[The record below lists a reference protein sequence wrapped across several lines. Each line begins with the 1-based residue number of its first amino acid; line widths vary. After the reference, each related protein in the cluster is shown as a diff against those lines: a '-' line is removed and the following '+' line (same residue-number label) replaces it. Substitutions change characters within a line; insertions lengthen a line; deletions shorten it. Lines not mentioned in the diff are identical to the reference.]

1 MRFLKNESLRL
12 IISMRQLFNW
22 IAKIFLLTAMVSFAH
37 ANEINFSNVSLTPLE
52 KSWALN
58 ADVQLELS
66 PALEQ
71 LVNKGVTL
79 HFVTEFQLTKKRW
92 YWFDN
97 KIADVQRVSKIS
109 YQALTNQYRVT
120 LGTFSLTAATLK
132 QALAAVKTI
141 DTWVVVDA
149 TAVELNQAYQ
159 ASVRLRLDTNQLAK
173 PFQVNAINSKS
184 WNLQSDWHRFEFV
197 PLAQAQKMPV
207 PATPVAPITEET
219 NTPTVPQATGVQQ

>member
-1 MRFLKNESLRL
+1 MDFFMRFLKNESLRL
-12 IISMRQLFNW
+12 KISMRQLFNW

-92 YWFDN
+92 YWLDN
-97 KIADVQRVSKIS
+97 KIVDVQRVSKIS

-132 QALAAVKTI
+132 QALAAVRTI
-141 DTWVVVDA
+141 EDWMVIDA
-149 TAVELNQAYQ
+149 TAVELKQSYQ

-184 WNLQSDWHRFEFV
+184 WNLQSDWYRFDFV
-197 PLAQAQKMPV
+197 PMAQV
-207 PATPVAPITEET
+207 PAIQV
-219 NTPTVPQATGVQQ
+219 PTAQPAAQPSGAQP

>member
-12 IISMRQLFNW
+12 KTSMRQLFNW
-22 IAKIFLLTAMVSFAH
+22 IAKIFLLAVMVSFAH
-37 ANEINFSNVSLTPLE
+37 ASEISFKNVSLTPVE

-71 LVNKGVTL
+71 LVKKGVTL

-92 YWFDN
+92 YWLDN
-97 KIADVQRVSKIS
+97 KVVDVQRVSKIS

-120 LGTFSLTAATLK
+120 LGTFSLTAASLK
-132 QALAAVKTI
+132 QALAAVRTI
-141 DTWVVVDA
+141 EDWVVIDS
-149 TAVELNQAYQ
+149 TAIEPKQPYQ
-159 ASVRLRLDTNQLAK
+159 ASVRIRLDTNQLAK

-184 WNLQSDWHRFEFV
+184 WNLQSDWYRFEFV
-197 PLAQAQKMPV
+197 PVVQV
-207 PATPVAPITEET
+207 PNV
-219 NTPTVPQATGVQQ
+219 PTVQPPPQSSSQTTGAQP

>member
-12 IISMRQLFNW
+12 KISMRQLFNW

-37 ANEINFSNVSLTPLE
+37 ANEINFRNVSLTPLE

-92 YWFDN
+92 YWLDN
-97 KIADVQRVSKIS
+97 KIVDVQRVSKIS

-120 LGTFSLTAATLK
+120 LGTFSLTASSLK
-132 QALAAVKTI
+132 QALAAVRTI
-141 DTWVVVDA
+141 EDWMVIDV
-149 TAVELNQAYQ
+149 TAVELKQPYQ
-159 ASVRLRLDTNQLAK
+159 AAVRIRLDTNQLAK

-184 WNLQSDWHRFEFV
+184 WNLQSDWYRFDFV
-197 PLAQAQKMPV
+197 PMAQV
-207 PATPVAPITEET
+207 PAIQV
-219 NTPTVPQATGVQQ
+219 PTAQPAAQPSGAQP

>member
-12 IISMRQLFNW
+12 KISMRQLFNW
-22 IAKIFLLTAMVSFAH
+22 IAKIFLLATMVSFAH
-37 ANEINFSNVSLTPLE
+37 ANEIHFKNVSLTPLE

-92 YWFDN
+92 YWLDN
-97 KIADVQRVSKIS
+97 KIVDVQRVSKIS

-132 QALAAVKTI
+132 QALAAVRTI
-141 DTWVVVDA
+141 GDWVVIDP
-149 TAVELNQAYQ
+149 TAVELKQPYQ
-159 ASVRLRLDTNQLAK
+159 AAVRIRLDTNQLAK

-184 WNLQSDWHRFEFV
+184 WNLQSDWYRFDFV
-197 PLAQAQKMPV
+197 PVLQAPTPQ
-207 PATPVAPITEET
+207 PA
-219 NTPTVPQATGVQQ
+219 PQATGAQP

>member
-1 MRFLKNESLRL
+1 MDFFMRFLKNESFKLTL
-12 IISMRQLFNW
+12 SMRGLFNW
-22 IAKIFLLTAMVSFAH
+22 IAKIFFLTATVSFAH

-71 LVNKGVTL
+71 LVKKGVTL

-92 YWFDN
+92 YWLDN
-97 KIADVQRVSKIS
+97 KIVDVQRVSKIS

-132 QALAAVKTI
+132 QALAAVRTI
-141 DTWVVVDA
+141 EDWVVIDP
-149 TAVELNQAYQ
+149 TAVELKQPYQ
-159 ASVRLRLDTNQLAK
+159 AAVRIRLDTNQLAK

-184 WNLQSDWHRFEFV
+184 WNLQSDWYRFDFV
-197 PLAQAQKMPV
+197 PVLQAPTSQ
-207 PATPVAPITEET
+207 PA
-219 NTPTVPQATGVQQ
+219 PQATGAQP

>member
-12 IISMRQLFNW
+12 KISMRQLFNW
-22 IAKIFLLTAMVSFAH
+22 IAKFFLLATMASFAY
-37 ANEINFSNVSLTPLE
+37 ANEIQFKNVSLTPLE

-71 LVNKGVTL
+71 LVKKGVTL
-79 HFVTEFQLTKKRW
+79 HFVTEFQLSKKRW
-92 YWFDN
+92 YWLDS
-97 KIADVQRVSKIS
+97 KVVDVQRVSKIS

-132 QALAAVKTI
+132 QALAAVRTI
-141 DTWVVVDA
+141 EDWMVIDRA
-149 TAVELNQAYQ
+149 AIDLKQQYQ
-159 ASVRLRLDTNQLAK
+159 AAFRIRLDTNQLAK

-184 WNLQSDWHRFEFV
+184 WNLQSDWYRFEFV
-197 PLAQAQKMPV
+197 PRAQV
-207 PATPVAPITEET
+207 PVAPAA
-219 NTPTVPQATGVQQ
+219 PAPAVQAPSPQPAPQATGAQP

>member
-1 MRFLKNESLRL
+1 MDFFMRFLKNESFKLTL
-12 IISMRQLFNW
+12 SMRGLFNW
-22 IAKIFLLTAMVSFAH
+22 IAKIFFLTATVSFAH

-71 LVNKGVTL
+71 LVKKGVTL

-92 YWFDN
+92 YWLDA
-97 KIADVQRVSKIS
+97 KVVDVQRVSKIS

-141 DTWVVVDA
+141 EDWVVIDPA
-149 TAVELNQAYQ
+149 AIESKQTYQ
-159 ASVRLRLDTNQLAK
+159 ASLRLRLDSNQLAK

-184 WNLQSDWHRFEFV
+184 WNLQSDWHRFQFI
-197 PLAQAQKMPV
+197 PTAPAPAAQAKPQ
-207 PATPVAPITEET
+207 T
-219 NTPTVPQATGVQQ
+219 NPQSTGAQP

>member
-12 IISMRQLFNW
+12 KISMRQLFNW

-92 YWFDN
+92 YWLDN
-97 KIADVQRVSKIS
+97 KIVDVQRVSKIS

-120 LGTFSLTAATLK
+120 LGTFSLTAASLK
-132 QALAAVKTI
+132 QALAAVRTI
-141 DTWVVVDA
+141 EDWMVVDA
-149 TAVELNQAYQ
+149 TAVELKQPYQ
-159 ASVRLRLDTNQLAK
+159 AAVRIRLDTNQLAK
-173 PFQVNAINSKS
+173 PFLVNAINSKS
-184 WNLQSDWHRFEFV
+184 WNLQSDWYRFDFV
-197 PLAQAQKMPV
+197 PMAQV
-207 PATPVAPITEET
+207 PAIQV
-219 NTPTVPQATGVQQ
+219 PTAQPAAQPSGAQP

>member
-1 MRFLKNESLRL
+1 MDFFMRFLKNESLRL
-12 IISMRQLFNW
+12 KISMRQLFNW
-22 IAKIFLLTAMVSFAH
+22 IAKIFLLATMVSFAH
-37 ANEINFSNVSLTPLE
+37 ANEIHFKNVSLTPLE

-71 LVNKGVTL
+71 LVKKGVTL

-92 YWFDN
+92 YWLDN
-97 KIADVQRVSKIS
+97 KIVDVQRVSKIS

-132 QALAAVKTI
+132 QALAAVRTI
-141 DTWVVVDA
+141 EDWVVIDP
-149 TAVELNQAYQ
+149 TAVELKQPYQ
-159 ASVRLRLDTNQLAK
+159 AAVRIRLDTNQLAK

-184 WNLQSDWHRFEFV
+184 WNLQSDWYRFDFV
-197 PLAQAQKMPV
+197 PVLQAPTSQ
-207 PATPVAPITEET
+207 PA
-219 NTPTVPQATGVQQ
+219 PQATGAQP

>member
-12 IISMRQLFNW
+12 KISMRQLFNW
-22 IAKIFLLTAMVSFAH
+22 IAKIFLLATMASFAH
-37 ANEINFSNVSLTPLE
+37 ANEISFSNVSLTPLE

-71 LVNKGVTL
+71 LVKKGVTL

-92 YWFDN
+92 YWLDN
-97 KIADVQRVSKIS
+97 KIVDVQRVSKIS

-132 QALAAVKTI
+132 QALSAVKTI
-141 DTWVVVDA
+141 DDWVVIDSA
-149 TAVELNQAYQ
+149 AVELKKPYQ
-159 ASVRLRLDTNQLAK
+159 AAVRIRLDTNQLAK
-173 PFQVNAINSKS
+173 PFQVNA
-184 WNLQSDWHRFEFV
+184 QV
-197 PLAQAQKMPV
+197 PITPA
-207 PATPVAPITEET
+207 PATQA
-219 NTPTVPQATGVQQ
+219 VPQATGAQP

>member
-1 MRFLKNESLRL
+1 MDFFMRFLKNESLRL
-12 IISMRQLFNW
+12 KISMRQLFNW

-92 YWFDN
+92 YWLDN
-97 KIADVQRVSKIS
+97 KIVDVQRVSKIS

-120 LGTFSLTAATLK
+120 LGTFSLTAASLK
-132 QALAAVKTI
+132 QALAAVRTI
-141 DTWVVVDA
+141 EDWMVIDA
-149 TAVELNQAYQ
+149 TAVELKQPYQ
-159 ASVRLRLDTNQLAK
+159 AAVRIRLDTNQLAK

-184 WNLQSDWHRFEFV
+184 WNLQSDWYRFDFV
-197 PLAQAQKMPV
+197 PMAQV
-207 PATPVAPITEET
+207 PAIQV
-219 NTPTVPQATGVQQ
+219 PTAQPAAQPSGAQP

>member
-12 IISMRQLFNW
+12 KISMHQLFNW
-22 IAKIFLLTAMVSFAH
+22 IAKIFLLIATVSFAH

-92 YWFDN
+92 YWLDN
-97 KIADVQRVSKIS
+97 KIVDVQRVSKIS

-132 QALAAVKTI
+132 QALAAVRTI
-141 DTWVVVDA
+141 EDWMVIDA
-149 TAVELNQAYQ
+149 TAVELKQSYQ
-159 ASVRLRLDTNQLAK
+159 AAVRLRLDTNQLAK

-184 WNLQSDWHRFEFV
+184 WNLQSDWYRFDFV
-197 PLAQAQKMPV
+197 PMAQV
-207 PATPVAPITEET
+207 PAIQV
-219 NTPTVPQATGVQQ
+219 PTAQPAAQPSGAQP

>member
-1 MRFLKNESLRL
+1 MDFFMRFLKNESLRL
-12 IISMRQLFNW
+12 AISMRQLLNW
-22 IAKIFLLTAMVSFAH
+22 IAKICLLTVTVSFAH
-37 ANEINFSNVSLTPLE
+37 ANEISFSNVSLSPLE

-97 KIADVQRVSKIS
+97 KIVDVQRMSKIS

-132 QALAAVKTI
+132 QALAAVRTI
-141 DTWVVVDA
+141 EGWAVVDS
-149 TAVELNQAYQ
+149 TAVESKQTYQ
-159 ASVRLRLDTNQLAK
+159 AALRIRLDTNQLAK
-173 PFQVNAINSKS
+173 PFQVNALNSKS
-184 WNLQSDWHRFEFV
+184 WNLQSDWHRFDFV
-197 PLAQAQKMPV
+197 PTAQVPTAQAPMAQ
-207 PATPVAPITEET
+207 E
-219 NTPTVPQATGVQQ
+219 PTVQPAPQSSGSQP

>member
-1 MRFLKNESLRL
+1 MRFLKNESFRL
-12 IISMRQLFNW
+12 TISMRQLFNW
-22 IAKIFLLTAMVSFAH
+22 IAKIFLLIATVSFAH
-37 ANEINFSNVSLTPLE
+37 ANEISFSNVNLTPLE
-52 KSWALN
+52 KSWVLN

-92 YWFDN
+92 YWLDN
-97 KIADVQRVSKIS
+97 KIVDVQRMSKIS

-141 DTWVVVDA
+141 EDWAVVDS
-149 TAVELNQAYQ
+149 TAVESKQTYQ
-159 ASVRLRLDTNQLAK
+159 AALRIRLDTNQLAK

-184 WNLQSDWHRFEFV
+184 WNLQSDWHRFDFV
-197 PLAQAQKMPV
+197 PLAQPAAQ
-207 PATPVAPITEET
+207 APGSQ
-219 NTPTVPQATGVQQ
+219 P

>member
-1 MRFLKNESLRL
+1 MDFFMRFLKNESLRL
-12 IISMRQLFNW
+12 KISMRQLFNW
-22 IAKIFLLTAMVSFAH
+22 IAKVFLLATMVSFVH
-37 ANEINFSNVSLTPLE
+37 ANEINFSNVSLVPLE

-58 ADVQLELS
+58 ADVQLELG
-66 PALEQ
+66 PALEE

-92 YWFDN
+92 YWLDN
-97 KIADVQRVSKIS
+97 KIVDVQRVSKIS

-141 DTWVVVDA
+141 EDWVVIDSVA
-149 TAVELNQAYQ
+149 FELNQAYQ
-159 ASVRLRLDTNQLAK
+159 AAVRIRLDTNQLAK

-184 WNLQSDWHRFEFV
+184 WNLQSDWYRFDFV
-197 PLAQAQKMPV
+197 PMAQV
-207 PATPVAPITEET
+207 PAIQV
-219 NTPTVPQATGVQQ
+219 PTAQPAAQPSGAQP

>member
-12 IISMRQLFNW
+12 KISMRQLFNW
-22 IAKIFLLTAMVSFAH
+22 IAKVFLLTAMVSFAH

-92 YWFDN
+92 YWLDN
-97 KIADVQRVSKIS
+97 KIVDVQRVSKIS

-120 LGTFSLTAATLK
+120 LGTFSLTAASLK
-132 QALAAVKTI
+132 QALAAVRTI
-141 DTWVVVDA
+141 EDWMVIDA
-149 TAVELNQAYQ
+149 TAVELKQPYQ
-159 ASVRLRLDTNQLAK
+159 AAVRIRLDTNQLAK

-184 WNLQSDWHRFEFV
+184 WNLQSDWYRFDFV
-197 PLAQAQKMPV
+197 PMAQV
-207 PATPVAPITEET
+207 PAIQV
-219 NTPTVPQATGVQQ
+219 PTAQPAAQPSGAQP

>member
-1 MRFLKNESLRL
+1 MDFFMRFLKNESFRL
-12 IISMRQLFNW
+12 KISMRQLFNW
-22 IAKIFLLTAMVSFAH
+22 IAKIFLLTATVSFAH
-37 ANEINFSNVSLTPLE
+37 ANDITFGNVSLTPFE

-71 LVNKGVTL
+71 LVKKGVTL

-92 YWFDN
+92 YWLDN
-97 KIADVQRVSKIS
+97 KIVDVQRVSKIS

-132 QALAAVKTI
+132 QALAAVRTI
-141 DTWVVVDA
+141 EDWVVIDP
-149 TAVELNQAYQ
+149 TAVELKQPYQ
-159 ASVRLRLDTNQLAK
+159 AAVRIRLDTNQLAK

-184 WNLQSDWHRFEFV
+184 WNLQSDWYRFDFV
-197 PLAQAQKMPV
+197 PVLQAPTSQ
-207 PATPVAPITEET
+207 PA
-219 NTPTVPQATGVQQ
+219 PQATGAQP